1 MNRTFAIF
9 LGLLILA
16 VLVLFNTTYTVNFHE
31 LAVKTRFGRP
41 AGIVGEGL
49 HLKLP
54 FFIDRVSKLDTRMQL
69 VESPLET
76 VLTRDGQQVVIGA
89 FLLWKLDSNE
99 ESVMRFFTSYGSTE
113 AASRELE
120 TRLQGAVR
128 AVGGYEFK
136 DLIGSD
142 SRLPAIEEAI
152 LADLR
157 ENAVAGID
165 PVSVGISRVV
175 LPPKTTVAV
184 LSRMA
189 EVQNTLGKL
198 EDARGASEAEALR
211 SQAAAQADAIRS
223 FAEQWA
229 ARIEA
234 VGNEEATR
242 YYQQMKSE
250 ADLAVFLSWLD
261 TLKAGL
267 RGSTTFVTDTQ
278 QAPFHLL
285 DLTAPVD
292 GAGIP
297 QPTASAAEAD
307 RSGATP

>member
-1 MNRTFAIF
+1 MNRTFAIL
-9 LGLLILA
+9 LGLLILV

-49 HLKLP
+49 HFKAP
-54 FFIDRVSKLDTRMQL
+54 FFIERVAKLDTRLQL

-76 VLTRDGQQVVIGA
+76 VVTRDGQQVVVEA
-89 FLLWKLDSNE
+89 FLLWRIDPSDE
-99 ESVMRFFTSYGSTE
+99 AVMRFFTSYGTTE

-128 AVGGYEFK
+128 AVGGYEFRELVG
-136 DLIGSD
+136 DD
-142 SRLPAIEEAI
+142 SRLPEIERTI
-152 LADLR
+152 LADLV
-157 ENAVAGID
+157 ENAVAGIE
-165 PVSVGISRVV
+165 PVSVGIGRVV

-184 LSRMA
+184 LQRMA
-189 EVQNTLGKL
+189 EVQNTLAKL

-250 ADLAVFLSWLD
+250 SELAVFLAWLD

-267 RGSTTFVTDTQ
+267 RGSTTFVTDTS

-285 DLTAPVD
+285 EIDTETGASGIPAPAA
-292 GAGIP
+292 GAGGG
-297 QPTASAAEAD
+297 S
-307 RSGATP
+307 